1 MRTIGVSS
9 TQSPRDAA
17 TDRKDLV
24 RTRGLQLWVMA
35 TTDAGIRS
43 ALAAARDLSRGL
55 SPEVVLLVPH
65 VIPYPQ
71 ALDAPPIALAFTE
84 RRVRALAE
92 EAGIDVRVSV
102 CLTRTGAEGLEP
114 LLPRHAT
121 VLVGGS
127 ARRWWPTRAQQLA
140 RRLSERGH
148 HVIFIDATAPSRP
161 THLAATT
168 TSQGDQ
174 QHHDSAQGHHPA
186 Q

>member
-9 TQSPRDAA
+9 TQSARDAVI
-17 TDRKDLV
+17 DSEDLV

-43 ALAAARDLSRGL
+43 ALSAARDLSKGL

-71 ALDAPPIALAFTE
+71 ALDAPPIVFAFTE

-92 EAGIDVRVSV
+92 ESGIDVRVSV
-102 CLTRTGAEGLEP
+102 CLTRTGPEGLEP

-121 VLVGGS
+121 VLVGGA
-127 ARRWWPTRAQQLA
+127 ARRWWPTRAQRLA
-140 RRLSERGH
+140 TRLTECGH
-148 HVIFIDATAPSRP
+148 HVIFINTATRAQLRRVP
-161 THLAATT
+161 AATT
-168 TSQGDQ
+168 
-174 QHHDSAQGHHPA
+174 P
-186 Q
+186 

>member
-9 TQSPRDAA
+9 NQSVLDTISR
-17 TDRKDLV
+17 TKDPL
-24 RTRGLQLWVMA
+24 RNRGLQLWVMA

-43 ALAAARDLSRGL
+43 ALAAARDLSKGL
-55 SPEVVLLVPH
+55 SPQVVLLVPH

-71 ALDAPPIALAFTE
+71 PLDAPAVAIAFTE
-84 RRVRALAE
+84 RRARALAE

-127 ARRWWPTRAQQLA
+127 ARRWWPTPAQRLA
-140 RRLSERGH
+140 SRLTERGH
-148 HVIFIDATAPSRP
+148 RVLFIDTAPRAQP
-161 THLAATT
+161 RRVPAATT
-168 TSQGDQ
+168 
-174 QHHDSAQGHHPA
+174 P
-186 Q
+186 